1 MHFLLGR
8 LCFFVQ
14 WQRVLSGKSWRSLL
28 RIRRATVA
36 SSPGR
41 QYIPLCEIEEGSVD
55 VKEPDLA
62 SLYLSIDPLKIGQVI
77 RNLITNAVKFTH
89 SDKTIT
95 VTLREATAADLAVA
109 ESLAGTGKI
118 STQTSKDKPGYSLV
132 GQIIKLSS
140 ILGIRERV
148 SLRRIG
154 RSCSESFSCSMP
166 RFFRQF
172 DLNSLS
178 VFTRVAS

>member
-77 RNLITNAVKFTH
+77 RNLITNVVKFTP

-118 STQTSKDKPGYSLV
+118 STQTSKDKPSWV
-132 GQIIKLSS
+132 KLSS
-140 ILGIRERV
+140 YPRYWGYGSGYQENRTKLFGK
-148 SLRRIG
+148 
-154 RSCSESFSCSMP
+154 FSSSMP